1 MLMSGRT
8 IICLNIIYLAFF
20 ISGHGQDIKGKITD
34 IQTGNPVA
42 AANIFFANYQAGTYS
57 DDSGYFHLKIPAN
70 LPLPLVISHVSY
82 VNKFMALDSLP
93 RDNMLEVQL
102 NRIVRELEEVR
113 ISSDVDREWNRN
125 IKKFTHAF
133 LGETD
138 NSQKCTITNSHIID
152 FVREK
157 DMLKAYSNGLI
168 IVENRAIGYKIHFL
182 LEYFIMQGDQVSFSG
197 KPYFESMIAES
208 EKETNRWDKNRKFTY
223 YGSLRHF
230 LKTLLQGTTFTEGYE
245 IVSGLLDH
253 NNEFI
258 FKGLT
263 SPGDII
269 KKEKGMVYL
278 NLKNTIQIIYTK
290 EKDLTR
296 TSGGMEGFKI
306 DNDYQTSYLSSRIAR
321 IQMNENGTLY
331 RPDLIHVY
339 GFWAREGAA
348 DFLPFDYFP
357 ERNE

>member
-1 MLMSGRT
+1 MSRRS
-8 IICLNIIYLAFF
+8 IALLNIIYLAFF
-20 ISGHGQDIKGKITD
+20 MSGHGQDIRGKITD
-34 IQTGNPVA
+34 SQTGNPVA

-57 DDSGYFHLKIPAN
+57 DDSGYFYLKIPAF
-70 LPLPLVISHVSY
+70 LPLQLVISHVSY
-82 VNKFMALDSLP
+82 INELIALDSLP
-93 RDNMLEVQL
+93 HDNLLEVLL
-102 NRIVRELEEVR
+102 NRKVKELEEVR
-113 ISSDVDREWNRN
+113 ISSDVDKEWNRN

-138 NSQKCTITNSHIID
+138 NSQKCSIINPHIID
-152 FVREK
+152 FVNKK

-168 IVENRAIGYKIHFL
+168 IVENKATGYRIHFL
-182 LEYFIMQGDQVSFSG
+182 LEYFSMQGDQVTFSG
-197 KPYFESMIAES
+197 KPYFEPLSAES
-208 EKETNRWDKNRKFTY
+208 EKEIKRWDKNRKLTY

-230 LKTLLQGTTFTEGYE
+230 FQTLLHGTTYSEGYE
-245 IVSGLLDH
+245 IVSGQLDY

-263 SPGDII
+263 SPDDII
-269 KKEKGMVYL
+269 KKEKGKIYL
-278 NLKNTIQIIYTK
+278 NLKNTIQAVYTK

-296 TSGGMEGFKI
+296 TSSGMEKFKV
-306 DNDYQTSYLSSRIAR
+306 DNEYQTSYLSSRIAR
-321 IQMNENGTLY
+321 IQINENGILY

-357 ERNE
+357 ESNQ